1 MISQKLWELLTS
13 FSVYEM
19 NRLRKFILSPY
30 FNEQENLIR
39 LFDIIDDNLRQN
51 DGSIA
56 KEVIWQQLFPEKG
69 YNDIKMRRLFSDL
82 GQIARR
88 FLAIQSFESDPA
100 SPFIYLLKACNER
113 KLNKQFTSLEKKTRS
128 ALIGQFS
135 NDEFYLKQFQLENEL
150 DQFKVKQL
158 SRTKTRN
165 LVATDHNLD
174 LFYLVRKLKHY
185 CDALNYKNVLNVE
198 VPIGLINS
206 LIGEIEAEGLLQYP
220 AIGIY
225 YKIMMTL
232 LEPEAEHHFFDL
244 KRLLN
249 EHPEIFP
256 QPELIECY
264 IFAQNYCI
272 KKINAGKSHFSEVL
286 FEVYKELIEQEVIF
300 DEGKLA
306 PWHYKNII
314 TLGLRLK
321 AYDWTERFI
330 NENQP
335 RLPEDRRKN
344 ALAYNTAM
352 LHFHKH
358 EYPKVI
364 EALSQLEYNDVYY
377 AVDGRWL
384 LLKTYYELS
393 EFEALDSLLESFR
406 LFLLRQKLISGAN
419 KRKYL
424 NLVRYVQKLSKVN
437 ISDKTKINAL
447 KARIDSAK
455 DIAEKDWLQEKVA
468 ELVG

>member
-1 MISQKLWELLTS
+1 MISSKLTELLAA
-13 FSVYEM
+13 FSTYEM
-19 NRLRKFILSPY
+19 NRLRKFLVSPF
-30 FNEQENLIR
+30 FNEHKNIIQ
-39 LFDIIDDNLRQN
+39 LFDLIDGNLRNN
-51 DGSIA
+51 DGSVS
-56 KEVIWQQLFPEKG
+56 KEKIWQQLFPSEQ
-69 YNDIKMRRLFSDL
+69 YNDIRMRRLFSDL
-82 GQIARR
+82 GQLARR
-88 FLAIQSFESDPA
+88 FLAYETFASDPGA
-100 SPFIYLLKACNER
+100 PSIYLLKACNER
-113 KLNKQFTSLEKKTRS
+113 KLDKQFSSLEKRTR
-128 ALIGQFS
+128 LVLKDQFR
-135 NDEFYLKQFQLENEL
+135 NDQAYLKQFQLENEL
-150 DQFKVKQL
+150 DQFQVKQL
-158 SRTKTRN
+158 LRTRKRN
-165 LVATDHNLD
+165 LEATDHYLD

-206 LIGEIEAEGLLQYP
+206 LVGEIEDGGYLEYP
-220 AIGIY
+220 AVGIY

-232 LEPEAEHHFFDL
+232 LEPEEEAHFFDL

-272 KKINAGKSHFSEVL
+272 KKINAGKNEYTKIL
-286 FEVYKELIEQEVIF
+286 FEIYRESIDQGVIF
-300 DEGKLA
+300 DNGKIA

-321 AYDWTERFI
+321 EYDWTEHFI
-330 NENQP
+330 TENEF

-344 ALAYNTAM
+344 ALTYNTAM
-352 LHFHKH
+352 LYFHKKD
-358 EYPKVI
+358 YPKVV
-364 EALSQLEYNDVYY
+364 EALSRLEYDDVYY

-424 NLVRYVQKLSKVN
+424 NLVRYVQKLSKVHP
-437 ISDKTKINAL
+437 SDKEKINSL
-447 KARIDSAK
+447 KTRIDTAK
-455 DIAEKDWLQEKVA
+455 DIAEKDWLQEKVR
-468 ELVG
+468 ELV